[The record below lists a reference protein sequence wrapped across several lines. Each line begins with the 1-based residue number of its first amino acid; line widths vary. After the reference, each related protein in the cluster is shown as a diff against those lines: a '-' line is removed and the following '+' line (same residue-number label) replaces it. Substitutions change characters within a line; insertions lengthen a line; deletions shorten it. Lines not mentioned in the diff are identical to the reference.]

1 MEAQLVA
8 QTAAKSKERRTAF
21 IKNRAQFQKRIDS
34 VAASLL
40 SLVGNPE
47 PETLKN
53 LLLTAAAV
61 CLLGLLTADCVAA
74 LSPQSGYSIHWVTE
88 KTDASTTLVDVSG
101 ISPTILEALRHV
113 TWSPADW
120 QRVLAVHAQPGD
132 SLAGKGLPAMLG
144 AYSVSSN
151 RLRFEPQFPLAP
163 GVHYA
168 ATFQP
173 GALPGSAAGQEALT
187 SSHRAE
193 AQNAGPPTVVTHIY
207 PSASVLPENLL
218 KFYLQFSGPMNRGE
232 IYDHIHLH
240 DAKGKTVELP
250 FLEID
255 EELWNPDMTRLTLFI
270 DPGRIKRGVQ
280 PLEEVGPALENGKSF
295 TLLIDSNWQDA
306 RGKSLK
312 AGFEKRFRVGPPD
325 RDPPD
330 PAKWKIEAP
339 ASGKRRPLIV
349 KFPEPLDYALALR
362 VIRVA
367 DEMGNI
373 LAGEILLSDNER
385 RWSFTPP
392 AAWRRGT
399 HHILV
404 PTTIEDLAGNNIGK
418 AFDVDLFDGVE
429 RQFTNSSVK
438 IPFLVR

>member
-1 MEAQLVA
+1 M
-8 QTAAKSKERRTAF
+8 
-21 IKNRAQFQKRIDS
+21 
-34 VAASLL
+34 
-40 SLVGNPE
+40 
-47 PETLKN
+47 
-53 LLLTAAAV
+53 
-61 CLLGLLTADCVAA
+61 GLRTADCVAA
-74 LSPQSGYSIHWVTE
+74 LPAQPGYSIHWITE
-88 KTDASTTLVDVSG
+88 KGGTNTTVVEVSG
-101 ISPTILEALRHV
+101 INPSILEALRHV
-113 TWSPADW
+113 PWSPAEW
-120 QRVLAVHAQPGD
+120 QRVLAVHAQPED
-132 SLAGKGLPAMLG
+132 SFAARGLPAMLG
-144 AYSVSSN
+144 TYSVRAN

-173 GALPGSAAGQEALT
+173 GALPGAAPGQEAVT
-187 SSHRAE
+187 STHKAE

-218 KFYLQFSGPMNRGE
+218 KFYVQFSGPMNRGYNYE
-232 IYDHIHLH
+232 HIHLH
-240 DAKGKTVELP
+240 DAKGNTVELP

-270 DPGRIKRGVQ
+270 DPGRIKRGVR

-295 TLLIDSNWQDA
+295 TLSIDSNWHDA
-306 RGKSLK
+306 RGEPLK

-330 PAKWKIEAP
+330 PAKWKVEAP

-349 KFPEPLDYALALR
+349 RFPKPLDYALALR
-362 VIRVA
+362 VIRVT

-373 LAGEILLSDNER
+373 LPGEALVSDNER

-399 HHILV
+399 HHLVV

-418 AFDVDLFDGVE
+418 PFDVDLFEGVE